1 MKVLTVLGTRPEI
14 IRLSRI
20 IPRLDGSCDH
30 VLVHTGQNFDPSLS
44 ELFFDELSLRAPDH
58 HLGVRAS
65 GFGEQVASILSAFE
79 RVLLEERPDRLLILG
94 DTNSGLTALVGKRH
108 RVPVFHMEAGNRCFD
123 DRVPEEVNRRVIDH
137 SSDVL
142 MPYTRR
148 SHDNLIAEGI
158 DGRRIHIIGNP
169 ILEVIQSHE
178 SAIAASGVLGRLGL
192 EAQGYFLVTLHRAEN
207 VDLDGRLASLVEAL
221 DRVHAEHGLPVL
233 VSTHPRTRSR
243 LDALSLGGRPGLRF
257 AEPFGLIDFL
267 ALERHARCVLTDSGT
282 VQEECCIFRIPN
294 VTLRDVTE
302 RPETIDCGSNILAGA
317 DPEVVARCVRIALER
332 RTDWDPPAEYLAPS
346 VSSTVVNIV
355 LGHQERP
362 LGPDDGPSAR

>member
-1 MKVLTVLGTRPEI
+1 MKVMTVLGTRPEI

-20 IPRLDGSCDH
+20 ITLLDGLCDH

-44 ELFFDELSLRAPDH
+44 QLFFDELGLRAPDH

-65 GFGEQVASILSAFE
+65 SFGEQVGRILGSFE
-79 RVLLEERPDRLLILG
+79 RVLLDERPDRLLILG

-108 RVPVFHMEAGNRCFD
+108 RVPVYHMEAGNRCFD

-148 SHDNLIAEGI
+148 SRDNLIAEGI
-158 DGRRIHIIGNP
+158 EGRRIHVIGNP
-169 ILEVIQSHE
+169 IWEVIHAHE
-178 SAIAASGVLGRLGL
+178 SAVAASDVLRRLGL
-192 EAQGYFLVTLHRAEN
+192 AAGGYFLVTLHRAEN
-207 VDLDGRLASLVEAL
+207 VDLDGRLASLVDAL
-221 DRVHAEHGLPVL
+221 GRVHAAHGLPVV

-243 LDALSLGGRPGLRF
+243 LDALGVAGSAGLRF
-257 AEPFGLIDFL
+257 AEPFGLFDFL

-302 RPETIDCGSNILAGA
+302 RPETIDCGSNILSGA
-317 DPEVVARCVRIALER
+317 EPDDVVRCVRIALGR
-332 RTDWDPPAEYLAPS
+332 GTDWRPPDEYLAPQ
-346 VSSTVVNIV
+346 VSGTVARIV
-355 LGHQERP
+355 LGFSRP
-362 LGPDDGPSAR
+362 GL